1 MLFDILAGDSIR
13 DILISFLLTLP
24 VILIALSFHEAAH
37 AFVAYKMG
45 DRTAYNLGRVTLNP
59 AKHLDPLGSLCMLI
73 FGYGWATP
81 VPINT
86 RNFKNPKNG
95 MALTALAGPVS
106 NLILGLFGILMYW
119 ATIFVA
125 TKSGA
130 MLFVNSHSYY
140 ILTDNQTM
148 LNTFVIILRFFQYF
162 GIMNFLLA
170 VFNII
175 PIPPFDGSRI
185 FSVILPPR
193 WYFEIMRYERY
204 SLLIVIGLSMVCS
217 RVLGFSPF
225 SWAANGLWNLTG
237 NLFFNIYQAL
247 IM

>member
-1 MLFDILAGDSIR
+1 MLLSLLSGGSFS
-13 DILISFLLTLP
+13 DILIS
-24 VILIALSFHEAAH
+24 LIITIPIVMLALSLHETAH
-37 AFVAYKMG
+37 GYVAWKCG
-45 DRTAYNLGRVTLNP
+45 DSTAYNLGRVTLNP

-119 ATIFVA
+119 VTIFVA

-170 VFNII
+170 VFNLI
-175 PIPPFDGSRI
+175 PIPPFDGSRF
-185 FSVILPPR
+185 FSLFLPTKT
-193 WYFEIMRYERY
+193 YFALMKYERY
-204 SLLIVIGLSMVCS
+204 IMLGLLVAIFACS
-217 RVLGFSPF
+217 RLFSFSPF
-225 SWAANGLWNLTG
+225 GWVAEKLFGLV
-237 NLFFNIYQAL
+237 YQGVTTLLLL
-247 IM
+247 IFI